1 MMNNNVKDILIK
13 NHLKGI
19 VLIIKKG
26 QSTLISEGFADVKQK
41 ILNGAVKTIYPL
53 ASFQKP
59 LTAAA
64 IYLLI
69 KNNQLHLSTTLN
81 HFFAKI
87 PRADQITV
95 EHLLSHSSGLTA
107 PEKGPEVSLLE
118 SGAINWQLGQ
128 LTICN
133 IPGEKFNYTNL
144 NYVLLAGIIRQI
156 TQQSYQQ
163 FLTEHIL
170 QPAGVKN
177 IFFWNNL
184 PNDYHLAKSYIY
196 EKQDYENENQLEA
209 SLAATLLGAG
219 NLYGTPE
226 DYYLLQ
232 QSLINGKVL
241 TADDYQ
247 ELIAHSTKS
256 TSNYR
261 GGMYHENWQGNN
273 YKYIFGYL
281 SSNGTKNAHP
291 NYANEMYLSEDNQ
304 NGVILFTN
312 QSPNALKNKDFKNIA
327 QTLI

>member
-1 MMNNNVKDILIK
+1 MNNNVKEILVK

-19 VLIIKKG
+19 VLIIHKG
-26 QSTLISEGFADVKQK
+26 QPTLISEGFADAKQK
-41 ILNGAVKTIYPL
+41 ILNGAAKTVYPL
-53 ASFQKP
+53 ASLQKP

-69 KNNQLHLSTTLN
+69 KNQQLQLSTTLN
-81 HFFAKI
+81 HFFPKI
-87 PRADQITV
+87 PQADQITV
-95 EHLLSHSSGLTA
+95 DNLLTHSSGLVA
-107 PEKGPEVSLLE
+107 PEKGPEVTLLE

-128 LTICN
+128 LAVCN
-133 IPGEKFNYTNL
+133 LPGEKFNYTNL

-156 TQQSYQQ
+156 TRQSYQQ
-163 FLTEHIL
+163 FLTENIL
-170 QPAGVKN
+170 LPAGIKN
-177 IFFWNNL
+177 TFFWNNL
-184 PNDYHLAKSYIY
+184 PHDYYLAKSYIY
-196 EKQDYENENQLEA
+196 EKQDYENENQLKA

-241 TADDYQ
+241 TADDYRD
-247 ELIAHSTKS
+247 LIAGSTKS
-256 TSNYR
+256 TSNYH
-261 GGMYHENWQGNN
+261 GGMYHENWQGIN

-281 SSNGTKNAHP
+281 SGNGTKNDHP

-304 NGVILFTN
+304 NGIILFTN